1 MKELLIGLA
10 VTIVYTIIMV
20 FSQDYS
26 LAQQQYFKLKYVCEE
41 VSASASLF
49 YERSE
54 YAVGRKIF
62 DQVEGREVID
72 NQIQT
77 LLRLDDSFN
86 PLPNSYYTDRVSYEA
101 YFFDDSNTI
110 YPEVFTDPDTFYT
123 RTIGDPTVIVTINA
137 GEPRYRLTFID
148 APDMVLS
155 SSHEWMSRD

>member
-1 MKELLIGLA
+1 MKEFLIGFA

-49 YERSE
+49 YVKSE
-54 YAVGRKIF
+54 YANGRKVF
-62 DQVEGREVID
+62 NQAEGREIIE

-77 LLRLDDSFN
+77 LLQLDDNFN
-86 PLPNSYYTDRVSYEA
+86 PLANSYFTERVTYEA
-101 YFFDDSNTI
+101 YFFDDSNTT
-110 YPEVFTDPDTFYT
+110 YPEVFTDPDTGYT

-148 APDMVLS
+148 APDMVIS
-155 SSHEWMSRD
+155 SSHEWKSR